1 LAEPTEPGVA
11 SLNVRPPVDRTVR
24 LRSPGAEFEGM
35 LGAHLRDRRR
45 NALGLAVAGNII
57 PVAIAT
63 ATDFSSHH
71 PIFFVGAVGACIP
84 PLVVTV
90 VPRRWQVVRRIAA
103 YAGLPMLTLMQAYS
117 GGAASP
123 YAVLMMMAM
132 VWFGF
137 QASDR
142 EVLAMVVVLAGC
154 AYLPMLLV
162 GAPAFPVHW
171 GNATLLVLIGATVAG
186 SLRMAM
192 RETMRVTERLRR
204 EAVIDPLTGLLNRR
218 GWEPS
223 AQKALDQ
230 ARRLGS
236 MVAIVTL
243 DLDGFKQ
250 VNDSS
255 GHDYGDRILRETA
268 DRLLAT
274 MRASDVVA
282 RLGGDEFAALLIQST
297 PEGAIGAI
305 KRLREITPAPVTFS
319 AGIAIWEAPET
330 LSELLRRA
338 DLAMYAA
345 KASGGDR
352 AEMAPTAL
360 TPEALGSLRA
370 A

>member
-1 LAEPTEPGVA
+1 
-11 SLNVRPPVDRTVR
+11 
-24 LRSPGAEFEGM
+24 
-35 LGAHLRDRRR
+35 
-45 NALGLAVAGNII
+45 
-57 PVAIAT
+57 
-63 ATDFSSHH
+63 
-71 PIFFVGAVGACIP
+71 
-84 PLVVTV
+84 
-90 VPRRWQVVRRIAA
+90 
-103 YAGLPMLTLMQAYS
+103 
-117 GGAASP
+117 
-123 YAVLMMMAM
+123 
-132 VWFGF
+132 
-137 QASDR
+137 
-142 EVLAMVVVLAGC
+142 MVVVLAGC

-236 MVAIVTL
+236 MVAMVTL
-243 DLDGFKQ
+243 DLDSFKQ

-274 MRASDVVA
+274 MRGSDVVA

-297 PEGAIGAI
+297 SEGAIGAV

-319 AGIAIWEAPET
+319 AGIAIWESRET

>member
-1 LAEPTEPGVA
+1 LQPARAELV
-11 SLNVRPPVDRTVR
+11 
-24 LRSPGAEFEGM
+24 GM
-35 LGAHLRDRRR
+35 VGAHLRDRRR
-45 NALGLAVAGNII
+45 NALALAVAGNII

-63 ATDFSSHH
+63 ATDFASHH
-71 PIFFVGAVGACIP
+71 AVFFVGAVGACIP
-84 PLVVTV
+84 PVVVTL
-90 VPRRWQVVRRIAA
+90 VPRRWKLVRRAAA

-142 EVLAMVVVLAGC
+142 EVLAMIAVLAAC

-162 GAPAFPVHW
+162 GPPAFPVHW

-192 RETMRVTERLRR
+192 RETNRVTERLRR

-223 AQKALDQ
+223 AQKALEQ
-230 ARRLGS
+230 ARRVGS
-236 MVAIVTL
+236 MVAMVTL
-243 DLDGFKQ
+243 DLDNFKQ

-255 GHDYGDRILRETA
+255 GHDHGDRILRETA

-274 MRASDVVA
+274 MRASDVVV
-282 RLGGDEFAALLIQST
+282 RLGGDEFAALLIHST
-297 PEGAIGAI
+297 PEGAVGAV
-305 KRLREITPAPVTFS
+305 KRLREITSAPVTFS
-319 AGIAIWEAPET
+319 AGVAIWESRET

-338 DLAMYAA
+338 DLALYAA
-345 KASGGDR
+345 KACGGDR
-352 AEMAPTAL
+352 AEMAPAAL

>member
-1 LAEPTEPGVA
+1 MVGE
-11 SLNVRPPVDRTVR
+11 
-24 LRSPGAEFEGM
+24 
-35 LGAHLRDRRR
+35 HLRTRRR
-45 NALGLAVAGNII
+45 NGLGLAVAGNIV

-71 PIFFVGAVGACIP
+71 PVFFVGAVGACIP
-84 PLVVTV
+84 PLVVTAL
-90 VPRRWQVVRRIAA
+90 PRRWTLVRRIAA

-117 GGAASP
+117 GGVASP

-137 QASDR
+137 EASDR
-142 EVLAMVVVLAGC
+142 EVLAMIAVLAAC
-154 AYLPMLLV
+154 SYLPMLLI

-186 SLRMAM
+186 SLRMSM
-192 RETMRVTERLRR
+192 RETIRVTERLRR

-223 AQKALDQ
+223 AQKALEQ
-230 ARRLGS
+230 ARRIGG
-236 MVAIVTL
+236 MVAMVTL
-243 DLDGFKQ
+243 DLDSFKQ
-250 VNDSS
+250 LNDSF
-255 GHDYGDRILRETA
+255 GHDHGDRVLRETA
-268 DRLLAT
+268 DRLRAT

-282 RLGGDEFAALLIQST
+282 RLGGDEFAALLIHST
-297 PEGAIGAI
+297 PEGAVGAV

-319 AGIAIWEAPET
+319 AGIATWESSET

-338 DLAMYAA
+338 DLALYAS

-352 AEMAPTAL
+352 AEMAPAAL

>member
-1 LAEPTEPGVA
+1 VA
-11 SLNVRPPVDRTVR
+11 D
-24 LRSPGAEFEGM
+24 FEGM
-35 LGAHLRDRRR
+35 LGAQLKGRRR
-45 NALGLAVAGNII
+45 EAVALAVAGNII

-71 PIFFVGAVGACIP
+71 PVFFVGAVGACIP
-84 PLVVTV
+84 PLAVTV
-90 VPRRWQVVRRIAA
+90 LPRRWRLVRRIAA

-142 EVLAMVVVLAGC
+142 EVVAMIALLVAC
-154 AYLPMLLV
+154 AYLPMLLI

-186 SLRMAM
+186 SLRLAM
-192 RETMRVTERLRR
+192 RETIRVTERLRR

-223 AQKALDQ
+223 AQKALEQ
-230 ARRLGS
+230 ARRIGG
-236 MVAIVTL
+236 MVAMVTL
-243 DLDGFKQ
+243 DLDSFKQ
-250 VNDSS
+250 LNDSS
-255 GHDYGDRILRETA
+255 GHDHGDRILRETA
-268 DRLLAT
+268 DHLQAT

-297 PEGAIGAI
+297 PEGAIGAV
-305 KRLREITPAPVTFS
+305 KRLRELTSAPVTFS
-319 AGIAIWEAPET
+319 AGIAIWESRET

-338 DLAMYAA
+338 DLALYAA
-345 KASGGDR
+345 KAGGGDR
-352 AEMAPTAL
+352 AEVAPAAL

>member
-1 LAEPTEPGVA
+1 MPW
-11 SLNVRPPVDRTVR
+11 
-24 LRSPGAEFEGM
+24 AEFQCM
-35 LGAHLRDRRR
+35 LGEQLRAPRR
-45 NALGLAVAGNII
+45 NALALAVAGNVI

-71 PIFFVGAVGACIP
+71 PVFFVGAVGACIP

-90 VPRRWQVVRRIAA
+90 VPRRWQFVRRLAA
-103 YAGLPMLTLMQAYS
+103 YAGLPLLTLMQAYS

-142 EVLAMVVVLAGC
+142 EVVGMIGVLAAC

-186 SLRMAM
+186 SLRLAT
-192 RETMRVTERLRR
+192 RETMRVTEKLRR

-223 AQKALDQ
+223 AQRALEQ
-230 ARRLGS
+230 ARRIGG
-236 MVAIVTL
+236 MVAMITL
-243 DLDGFKQ
+243 DLDHFKQ
-250 VNDSS
+250 VNDAS
-255 GHDYGDRILRETA
+255 GHDHGDRILRETA
-268 DRLLAT
+268 DRLKAT

-282 RLGGDEFAALLIQST
+282 RLGGDEFVALLIQST
-297 PEGAIGAI
+297 PEGAIGAV
-305 KRLREITPAPVTFS
+305 KRLREITPGPVTFS
-319 AGIAIWEAPET
+319 AGIAIWEPRET

-338 DLAMYAA
+338 DLALYAA
-345 KASGGDR
+345 KAGGGDR
-352 AEMAPTAL
+352 ADFAPAAL
-360 TPEALGSLRA
+360 TAEALGSLRA